1 MVLGMI
7 VLLVAAFKSISRHYQ
22 DVGKQLSLTG
32 WTTVPPLAH
41 TVIIPI
47 GGVHRAVVTAI
58 HYARM
63 LSHDVRAV
71 YVDVGRRPVQD
82 VRREWEEHGMGI
94 PLTVVQSPYRS
105 LIEPILNYIDSVHQE
120 LPNAVITVVLP
131 EFVPARWWHHLLHNQ
146 RALLL
151 KGALLFRPNVVVC
164 DVPYHLKR

>member
-1 MVLGMI
+1 
-7 VLLVAAFKSISRHYQ
+7 
-22 DVGKQLSLTG
+22 
-32 WTTVPPLAH
+32 
-41 TVIIPI
+41 
-47 GGVHRAVVTAI
+47 
-58 HYARM
+58 
-63 LSHDVRAV
+63 
-71 YVDVGRRPVQD
+71 
-82 VRREWEEHGMGI
+82 MGI